1 VSFSYQKLKECG
13 VLLEGT
19 LLKPS
24 MMVAGIDC
32 PEKPTPADVA
42 AQTSITK

>member
-1 VSFSYQKLKECG
+1 MSFSYQKLKECG

-24 MMVAGIDC
+24 MTVAGVDC

-42 AQTSITK
+42 AQMTITK